1 MLKCVIRHLLLIPA
15 CVARFVGR
23 ATAGSSQ
30 LSYKQFKSKV
40 RLLDALLP
48 RLLSSSERRERC
60 ARNNN
65 HDMGVDLDLQ

>member
-1 MLKCVIRHLLLIPA
+1 MLKSVIRHLLLIPA

-48 RLLSSSERRERC
+48 RLLSSERRERC

>member
-1 MLKCVIRHLLLIPA
+1 MLQLA

-48 RLLSSSERRERC
+48 RLLSSERRERC